1 MNYIA
6 PFNKLNGPHL
16 SGLLINTRTVF
27 DIKLDRR
34 IIYNYMGGHLTPL
47 VYRANQI
54 EPLRTAMMRDVQ
66 GFHINFNLT
75 LTKPFTRV

>member
-34 IIYNYMGGHLTPL
+34 IIYNYMGRHLTPL

-66 GFHINFNLT
+66 GFHISFNLT